1 MGKAMTEE
9 KAVVYAED
17 AGDGIRVI
25 YLNQP
30 QKKNAISAEM
40 MDILVGQLQAADA
53 DDAVRVVV
61 LRGVGENFSS
71 GGDLNQGDGSK
82 PTPEQARKTLRRYLN
97 AIRTVRS
104 IAKPVIAMVDGYAV
118 GGAFALT
125 LASDLVCASERAQF
139 VPAFCQIGIIPEMG
153 MMKMLPELVGPQRAK
168 ELLFIGGKI
177 PAAQM
182 RDWGLVNRLFAD
194 GELEAQTMAFAR
206 QLSAMPDASIQI
218 TKTMMN
224 ALADEAL
231 GACLEAESTASPFCT
246 TTTAYAKTMERF
258 AK

>member
-1 MGKAMTEE
+1 MTEE

-17 AGDGIRVI
+17 AGDGIQVI

-30 QKKNAISAEM
+30 RKKNAISAPM
-40 MDILVGQLQAADA
+40 MDILSDLLFAADA
-53 DDAVRVVV
+53 NDDVRVIV

-71 GGDLNQGDGSK
+71 GGDLNQGDGGA
-82 PTPEQARKTLRRYLN
+82 PTPEQARKTLRRYLRAVR
-97 AIRTVRS
+97 AIRS

-118 GGAFALT
+118 GGAFALA
-125 LASDLVCASERAQF
+125 LASDLVCASERATF

-153 MMKMLPELVGPQRAK
+153 MMKMLPELVGAQRAK

-182 RDWGLVNRLFAD
+182 KDWGLVNRLFAD
-194 GELEAQTMAFAR
+194 DELEAGTMDFAR
-206 QLSAMPDASIQI
+206 QLSAMPDASIQL
-218 TKTMMN
+218 TKTLVN
-224 ALADEAL
+224 SLADGNL

-246 TTTAYAKTMERF
+246 TTAAYAKTMERF
-258 AK
+258 QK

>member
-1 MGKAMTEE
+1 MVDTSE
-9 KAVVYAED
+9 KDVVYAED

-30 QKKNAISAEM
+30 KKKNAISASM
-40 MDILVGQLQAADA
+40 MDILSDELIAADR
-53 DDAVRVVV
+53 DDEVRVVV

-71 GGDLNQGDGSK
+71 GGDLNQGDGNS
-82 PTPEQARKTLRRYLN
+82 PTPEGARKTLRRYLR
-97 AIRTVRS
+97 AVRSIRT

-118 GGAFALT
+118 GGAFALV
-125 LASDLVCASERAQF
+125 LASDLVCASDRAQF

-153 MMKMLPELVGPQRAK
+153 MMKMLPELVGAQRAK

-182 RDWGLVNRLFAD
+182 KDWGLVNRLFSAD
-194 GELEAQTMAFAR
+194 ALEEETLAFAR

-224 ALADEAL
+224 SLADETL
-231 GACLEAESTASPFCT
+231 NACLEAESTASPFCT
-246 TTTAYAKTMERF
+246 TTAAYAKTMERF

>member
-1 MGKAMTEE
+1 MTEE
-9 KAVVYAED
+9 KAVIYAQD

-30 QKKNAISAEM
+30 KKKNAISAPM
-40 MDILVGQLQAADA
+40 MDILSDLLRAAD
-53 DDAVRVVV
+53 DDDDVRVVV
-61 LRGVGENFSS
+61 LRGAGENFSS
-71 GGDLNQGDGSK
+71 GGDLNQGDGGK

-97 AIRTVRS
+97 AVRTIRAIS
-104 IAKPVIAMVDGYAV
+104 KPVMCMVDGYAV
-118 GGAFALT
+118 GGAFALA
-125 LASDLVCASERAQF
+125 LASDLVCASDRAQF

-153 MMKMLPELVGPQRAK
+153 MMKMLPELVGAQRAK

-182 RDWGLVNRLFAD
+182 KDWGLVNRLFPAD
-194 GELEAQTMAFAR
+194 ELEASTLEFAR

-224 ALADEAL
+224 ALADETLA
-231 GACLEAESTASPFCT
+231 ASLEAESTASPFCT

>member
-1 MGKAMTEE
+1 MSDTTE
-9 KAVVYAED
+9 KDVVYAED

-30 QKKNAISAEM
+30 KKKNAISAPM
-40 MDILVGQLQAADA
+40 MDILSDELIAADR
-53 DDAVRVVV
+53 DDDVRVVV

-71 GGDLNQGDGSK
+71 GGDLNQGDGSA
-82 PTPEQARKTLRRYLN
+82 PTPEGARKTLRRYLR
-97 AIRTVRS
+97 AVRS
-104 IAKPVIAMVDGYAV
+104 VRTIAKPVIAMVDGYAV
-118 GGAFALT
+118 GGAFALV
-125 LASDLVCASERAQF
+125 LASDLVCASDRAQF

-153 MMKMLPELVGPQRAK
+153 MMKMLPELVGAQRAK

-177 PAAQM
+177 PASQM
-182 RDWGLVNRLFAD
+182 KDWGLVNRLFAAD
-194 GELEAQTMAFAR
+194 ALEEETMAFAR

-224 ALADEAL
+224 SLADETL
-231 GACLEAESTASPFCT
+231 NACLEAESTASPFCT

>member
-1 MGKAMTEE
+1 MTQE

-30 QKKNAISAEM
+30 QKKNAISAPM
-40 MDILVGQLQAADA
+40 MDLLADLLRAADA
-53 DDAVRVVV
+53 DDEVRVMV

-71 GGDLNQGDGSK
+71 GGDLNQGDGSA
-82 PTPEQARKTLRRYLN
+82 PTPEQARKTLRRYLAAVR
-97 AIRTVRS
+97 AIRS

-118 GGAFALT
+118 GGAFALV
-125 LASDLVCASERAQF
+125 LASDLVCASDRAQF

-153 MMKMLPELVGPQRAK
+153 MMKMLPELVGAQRAK

-182 RDWGLVNRLFAD
+182 QEWGLVNRLFAAD
-194 GELEAQTMAFAR
+194 ELEGATLDFAR

-218 TKTMMN
+218 TKTMLN
-224 ALADEAL
+224 ALADETL